1 MSLKSILFQQY
12 AEAGLN
18 EKLKALQ
25 KKYKPKKGRRFNEKN
40 ITYEIG
46 VPKAVENSIEFE
58 VSSKI
63 PQDELKGK
71 EGMKEYFEAIKKI
84 LLKSG
89 HKPVFVKME
98 NIIWDADK
106 DTEKDR
112 DYVKV
117 NYRVDFED
125 LYSEEEISKQAEKV
139 RKNPDKYQVPQAQG
153 ISTLHGRLLLLAV
166 KENFITKG
174 DETINSFMEANEK
187 IRIKLCK
194 SRK

>member
-1 MSLKSILFQQY
+1 MSFKSILFQQY

-18 EKLKALQ
+18 ERLKALQ

-46 VPKAVENSIEFE
+46 VPKAVEDSIEFE

-71 EGMKEYFEAIKKI
+71 EGMKRYFEAVKKL

-106 DTEKDR
+106 DTQKDR

-174 DETINSFMEANEK
+174 SETINSFMEANEK
-187 IRIKLCK
+187 ARMKLCK

>member
-1 MSLKSILFQQY
+1 MKLKSILFQQY

-25 KKYKPKKGRRFNEKN
+25 KKYKQKKGRRFNESN

-46 VPKAVENSIEFE
+46 VPMAVENRIEFE

-71 EGMKEYFEAIKKI
+71 EGMKTYFEAVKK
-84 LLKSG
+84 LLFESEY
-89 HKPVFVKME
+89 KPVFVKME
-98 NIIWDADK
+98 NITWDADK
-106 DTEKDR
+106 DMVKDR

-125 LYSEEEISKQAEKV
+125 LYSEEEIIKQAERA
-139 RKNPDKYQVPQAQG
+139 RKSPDKYHVPQAHG
-153 ISTLHGRLLLLAV
+153 ISSLSGRLLLLAV

-174 DETINSFMEANEK
+174 NETINSFMEANK
-187 IRIKLCK
+187 KARMKLCK
-194 SRK
+194 PRK